1 MEQPRGTWCRADHE
15 TGTILEGNCSSG
27 TICLVAFDEPQQC
40 GAAKGCNAVIGE
52 LTDMLR
58 ADTAFKPPD
67 LDCSPD
73 AATQPKLAEMT
84 PPMFEATITGL
95 LQLGMTK
102 LHELV
107 YAPMSAQLMA
117 LITTASEDIEK
128 GLSALCGL
136 IPEVGA
142 AACNAAM
149 GAIDTA
155 LMTTLPPLV
164 QDLLQSLY
172 TQAEQFVTN
181 TVPEWTAQAVTWFKQ
196 TKLGKQGASLS
207 LTIEGEINE
216 LAAPVARVMLPL
228 AQDTLAFTL
237 PKLETE
243 LATCMDQYSTLYK
256 GLQRAW
262 CHTPSAHAS
271 AVVV

>member
-1 MEQPRGTWCRADHE
+1 MH
-15 TGTILEGNCSSG
+15 IS
-27 TICLVAFDEPQQC
+27 
-40 GAAKGCNAVIGE
+40 K
-52 LTDMLR
+52 
-58 ADTAFKPPD
+58 
-67 LDCSPD
+67 
-73 AATQPKLAEMT
+73 
-84 PPMFEATITGL
+84 
-95 LQLGMTK
+95 
-102 LHELV
+102 
-107 YAPMSAQLMA
+107 
-117 LITTASEDIEK
+117 
-128 GLSALCGL
+128 
-136 IPEVGA
+136 
-142 AACNAAM
+142 
-149 GAIDTA
+149 
-155 LMTTLPPLV
+155 
-164 QDLLQSLY
+164 
-172 TQAEQFVTN
+172 EQFVTN